1 MPGDSAADPYGY
13 GSGPGMMPGYD
24 TQPGGSPYPPGYGAG
39 PGMGPAGRQP
49 AEPPRELTYAEK
61 SHQAFQE
68 GNHQQAFRFLFADF
82 LTNDKEA
89 RSNYGK
95 MGWVPALQRPAIA
108 VRWGI
113 AVDYS
118 PGNYDGDPKPIGTTQ
133 TPSVQGRGRGGG
145 GGSGPGAGAYSDPS
159 AGMGAGMP
167 GGYGGPGGA
176 SRPGSNASR
185 ELVEK
190 YTGDLGKEILD
201 RFEKRIKEGG
211 EFGQVL
217 ADALKPASPA
227 PGSGRPGPG
236 GMPGGSVGMPGPG
249 GYGMPGGYDASMGG
263 VDYGYGAPGMAGMPG
278 GSGRGA
284 ERDAGEDEPQQILPG
299 LVMVGVG
306 RREALLDRARE
317 QELDVV
323 VMFQVDVSEN
333 RRNGI
338 INNTT
343 RTVLYDVAKRE
354 PVKDTPARA
363 LNNMRVQ
370 NDREKRP
377 DRDPVPEVAEQLFT
391 FIDEHLAMRDMPKG
405 INAENTLRR
414 VGQLLQ
420 SEAPV
425 WERLNEVRFYRSRN
439 LLSQSDLEKA
449 FERMLGEKLGP
460 QLARGNADKKKE
472 AIASLIGD

>member
-1 MPGDSAADPYGY
+1 
-13 GSGPGMMPGYD
+13 
-24 TQPGGSPYPPGYGAG
+24 
-39 PGMGPAGRQP
+39 MGPAGRQP
-49 AEPPRELTYAEK
+49 AEPPRELTFAEK

-68 GNHQQAFRFLFADF
+68 GNHQQAFRYLFAEF

-89 RSNYGK
+89 RNNYGK
-95 MGWVPALQRPAIA
+95 MGWVPALQRPAVAI
-108 VRWGI
+108 RWGI

-118 PGNYDGDPKPIGTTQ
+118 SGNYDGDPKPIGTTQ

-145 GGSGPGAGAYSDPS
+145 GGGGGSGPGAGGYSDPS
-159 AGMGAGMP
+159 AGMSAGMP
-167 GGYGGPGGA
+167 GGYGGAGGGRTGNSA
-176 SRPGSNASR
+176 GRQ
-185 ELVEK
+185 LVEK
-190 YTGDLGKEILD
+190 YTGDLGEEILE

-211 EFGQVL
+211 AFGEVL
-217 ADALKPASPA
+217 ADALKPATPA
-227 PGSGRPGPG
+227 PGSGPAGRGAP
-236 GMPGGSVGMPGPG
+236 GMPGASVGMPGPG
-249 GYGMPGGYDASMGG
+249 GVSMPGGYDASMGG
-263 VDYGYGAPGMAGMPG
+263 MDYGYGAPGMDGTPG
-278 GSGRGA
+278 GSTRGGD
-284 ERDAGEDEPQQILPG
+284 RDAREDEPQQILPG
-299 LVMVGVG
+299 LVMLGVGQGAG

-317 QELDVV
+317 QGLDVV
-323 VMFQVDVSEN
+323 VMFQVEVSEN

-377 DRDPVPEVAEQLFT
+377 DRDPVPEVADQLFT
-391 FIDEHLAMRDMPKG
+391 FIDEHLVMRDMPQG

-420 SEAPV
+420 SETPV

-460 QLARGNADKKKE
+460 SLAKGNADKKKE
-472 AIASLIGD
+472 AIASLIGE